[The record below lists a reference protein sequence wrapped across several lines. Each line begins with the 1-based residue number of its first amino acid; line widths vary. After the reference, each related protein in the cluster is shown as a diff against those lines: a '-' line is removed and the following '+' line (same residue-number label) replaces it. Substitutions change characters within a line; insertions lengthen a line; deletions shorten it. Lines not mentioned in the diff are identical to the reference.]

1 MMGIL
6 FHKGGMLTTVQ
17 DEGRFG
23 YQQYGVS
30 PAGPMDVRSFKLG
43 NLLVG
48 NRLSESALEV
58 TVVGPEIC
66 FKEANVIA
74 ITGADLCPQINGAEI
89 PNYQAVLVQKDD
101 VLSFGGRRSG
111 MRAYIAFAGGLDVP
125 VVMGSKATLIRSNL
139 GGAWGRAIKDGDDL
153 PFCAPKTFL
162 PNLSR
167 RRLPPERFLANEI
180 VLRVIPGPQEDSFT
194 LQGIRHFFWYGAK
207 ISSEFDR
214 MGCRLECSPIEHRG
228 DGSIITDGVAFG
240 SVQVPPSG
248 QPIIMLADRQST
260 GGYPKIGT
268 VASVDL
274 PLLAQAM
281 PGYRLRFVQVSI
293 ETAQML
299 YCRQLNYLKDV
310 QRSFTPHIGQQLEQ
324 WRPKIEGY

>member
-1 MMGIL
+1 MGIL

-30 PAGPMDVRSFKLG
+30 PAGPMDVRSFMLG

-48 NRLSESALEV
+48 NQLSESALEI
-58 TVVGPEIC
+58 TAVGPEIC
-66 FKEANVIA
+66 FGEANIIA
-74 ITGADLCPQINGAEI
+74 ITGADLSPCINGSKI
-89 PNYQAVLVQKDD
+89 PSYQAILVQKDD
-101 VLSFGGRRSG
+101 ILSFGGMRSG
-111 MRAYIAFAGGLDVP
+111 VRAYIAFAGGLDVP
-125 VVMGSKATLIRSNL
+125 VVMGSKATLIRNNL
-139 GGAWGRAIKDGDDL
+139 GGAWGRAIKDGDFL

-162 PNLSR
+162 PNMSR
-167 RRLPPERFLANEI
+167 RRMPPERFSPNEI

-194 LQGIRHFFWYGAK
+194 LQGIRCFFWYGAK
-207 ISSEFDR
+207 ISPEFDR
-214 MGCRLECSPIEHRG
+214 MGCRLECSPIEHSG
-228 DGSIITDGVAFG
+228 NGSIITDGIAFG
-240 SVQVPPSG
+240 SIQVPPDG

-281 PGYRLRFVQVSI
+281 PGYQLRFVQVSI

-299 YCRQLNYLKDV
+299 YRRQLSYLKDK
-310 QRSFTPHIGQQLEQ
+310 QKCLEEETPPTI
-324 WRPKIEGY
+324 